1 MGKQRAARS
10 KIVRQVVRVRTM
22 SGLPYD
28 HVSLQVSRL
37 YHKHCTEK
45 GMQAISFDVPAIP
58 PSVNHIYKKFRKNFV
73 LEPRVREFRDIVSL
87 SMGYRKEEWKPKGVV
102 AIVVVLYSPAWIT
115 QERKVRERDVDNN
128 LKSLIDAIKEACNWP
143 DENAWHE
150 HIFKVASNTER
161 THVELFDLGDVVEYL
176 LKE

>member
-1 MGKQRAARS
+1 MGKSRT
-10 KIVRQVVRVRTM
+10 VRPKVVRNVVRTRTIPGM
-22 SGLPYD
+22 PFD
-28 HVSLQVSRL
+28 HVSLQISRV
-37 YHKHCTEK
+37 YEKMCREK
-45 GMQAISFDVPAIP
+45 GLQHISFDIPAIP

-73 LEPRVREFRDIVSL
+73 LEPRVRGFRDIVSL

-102 AIVVVLYSPAWIT
+102 AVIAVLHSPTWIS

-150 HIFKVASNTER
+150 HIFKVASSTEK
-161 THVELFDLGDVVEYL
+161 THVELFDLGDVVEYINQ
-176 LKE
+176 